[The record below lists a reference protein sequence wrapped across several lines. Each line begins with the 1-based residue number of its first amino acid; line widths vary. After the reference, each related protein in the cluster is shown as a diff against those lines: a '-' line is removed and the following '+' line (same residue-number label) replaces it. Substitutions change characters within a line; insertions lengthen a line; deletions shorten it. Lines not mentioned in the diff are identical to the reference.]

1 MKTVDVVIAAIIRNG
16 NVLIAQRREQD
27 SFASFWEFPGG
38 KREPGESL
46 EQCLA
51 RELQEELAV
60 CAVPTAALATIEHQ
74 YERIRVRLHPYLC
87 TCEQEPRPLACQRL
101 EWVPPENLREYNF
114 PAANSALIE
123 NLIAHLIRLP
133 AK

>member
-16 NVLIAQRREQD
+16 NVLIAQRREND

-38 KREPGESL
+38 KREPGETL

-60 CAVPTAALATIEHQ
+60 CAVPIEALRTIEHR
-74 YERIRVRLHPYLC
+74 YERIRVRLHPYVC
-87 TCEQEPRPLACQRL
+87 TCDEEPQPLASQRL
-101 EWVPPENLREYNF
+101 AWVPAEKLREYNF
-114 PAANSALIE
+114 PAANAGLIE
-123 NLIAHLIRLP
+123 ELLARLASSP
-133 AK
+133 TK